1 MKNFGNFGGGN
12 SYVAPEIY
20 VEQVNCDN
28 GFAGSGIENES
39 YENGTGLSWDND
51 EE

>member
-28 GFAGSGIENES
+28 GFAGSFENES
-39 YENGTGLSWDND
+39 YINGSGLSWDND